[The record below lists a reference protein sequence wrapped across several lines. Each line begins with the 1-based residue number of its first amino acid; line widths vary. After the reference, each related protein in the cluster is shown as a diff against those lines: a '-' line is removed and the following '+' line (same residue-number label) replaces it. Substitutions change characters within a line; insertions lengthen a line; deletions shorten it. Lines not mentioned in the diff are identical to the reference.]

1 MPKKKQFLQANAKQA
16 ARGKKKE
23 PVRLEI
29 MSRPSR
35 LLTSPRSLRLRTI
48 SLMLQMNL
56 KRALASG
63 EQETLPSLLASFSV
77 PLTPMP
83 LACKS
88 FHSLSIWHTTSEF
101 ASFLHRYAQPVLLS
115 SSLMSLHPWRT
126 LSCIRRRQPCNGR
139 LKSRFLFKPPY
150 FVHLVH
156 PIL

>member
-35 LLTSPRSLRLRTI
+35 LLTSPRNLRLKTI

-83 LACKS
+83 PACKS
-88 FHSLSIWHTTSEF
+88 FHGLSIWHTTSEF
-101 ASFLHRYAQPVLLS
+101 ASFLHSHAQPVLLS
-115 SSLMSLHPWRT
+115 SSLMSLRI
-126 LSCIRRRQPCNGR
+126 LSCIRRRQPRNGC
-139 LKSRFLFKPPY
+139 LKSRLLLKLPY

-156 PIL
+156 PTL